1 MGDVVIGLDVG
12 DARIGAAVGEVGSS
26 IVFGRGAID
35 AADRASAVR
44 EVRELAGAE
53 RAVRIVL
60 GLPKRTD
67 GRRSAQADRV
77 RAFGD
82 ALVAAGLD
90 VVYEDERFTTQ
101 LAARQVRAAG
111 LPRGKRRQKGR
122 LDEAAARLILES
134 YLGRVARDPR
144 PDGTDHTP

>member
-26 IVFGRGAID
+26 IVFGRGVID
-35 AADRASAVR
+35 AADRSSAVR
-44 EVRELAGAE
+44 EVQGLAASE
-53 RAVRIVL
+53 RAARVVI

-77 RAFGD
+77 RTFGD
-82 ALVAAGLD
+82 ALSAAGLD

-101 LAARQVRAAG
+101 LAAQQVRAAG
-111 LPRGKRRQKGR
+111 LPRGKRQQKGR

-134 YLGRVARDPR
+134 YLGRVARGLQ
-144 PDGTDHTP
+144 PDGSDPNP